1 MTIKK
6 IKKSSRSEKTKNVS
20 NEQMSQMR
28 ERLKEKIQ
36 EYEKEYLKQNPNKN
50 LRHHWLKQ
58 TVIARK
64 TGYSPGYI
72 SGVLHG
78 AKEITVDVLVAF
90 KNSFGISS
98 DYILHGTPSEETV
111 PQIPTS
117 ISIPRDLI
125 DRLIT
130 NKDLQEQQGPLTLPI
145 LNLSKGVGA
154 GNLKSGL
161 LIIQDRIFGRR
172 KNFIPLRIDG
182 DDQINIIL
190 LEKNQGTQ
198 IRK

>member
-1 MTIKK
+1 MALKK
-6 IKKSSRSEKTKNVS
+6 VKKSFRSEKTKKVS

-50 LRHHWLKQ
+50 LRRHWLKQ
-58 TVIARK
+58 IIIARK

-90 KNSFGISS
+90 KNAFDISS
-98 DYILHGTPSEETV
+98 DYVLYGKQSEETV
-111 PQIPTS
+111 SQIATA
-117 ISIPRDLI
+117 ISIPKDLI
-125 DRLIT
+125 DQVIT
-130 NKDLQEQQGPLTLPI
+130 NKGLQEQQGPLTLPI
-145 LNLSKGVGA
+145 LNLSKGAGA

-161 LIIQDRIFGRR
+161 LIIQDRIYGRR
-172 KNFIPLRIDG
+172 KNFIPIRIDG

-190 LEKNQGTQ
+190 LEKNLGGQ
-198 IRK
+198 IQK